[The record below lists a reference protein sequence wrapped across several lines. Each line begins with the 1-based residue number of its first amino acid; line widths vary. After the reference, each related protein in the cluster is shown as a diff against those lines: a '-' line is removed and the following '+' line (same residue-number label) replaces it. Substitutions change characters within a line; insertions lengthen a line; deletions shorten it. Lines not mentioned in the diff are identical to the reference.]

1 MGPVTTVRCGHSHAQ
16 EASQSCNTVTGVRGL
31 QDKLALYTGP
41 LGGHLWTSILT
52 NDWCAD

>member
-1 MGPVTTVRCGHSHAQ
+1 MGPITTVRCGHSHAQ
-16 EASQSCNTVTGVRGL
+16 EASQSFNTVTGVRGL
-31 QDKLALYTGP
+31 PDELALYTGP